1 MDYFSYKLEDTIGT
15 VGPSY
20 ILGACYYSSPA
31 NRSRCDKVERDSN
44 NLIQNIYATTTNI
57 GQVKNDGVDVQVDYG
72 FDTGFGRVDLAFDYT
87 KLLSYD
93 LISPTSDGQG
103 TSTTDCIDIY
113 DCGVVIDGKWILD
126 AFWTMDQYSA
136 RLRFNGY
143 PSFEE
148 CDGACSSESSVRRDI
163 EMVTYVTAAGS
174 YDFQQGTKV
183 NLSISNLL
191 NEEPPRI
198 FNAFYSAADE
208 SYDFMGRY
216 INLTVT
222 HQF

>member
-1 MDYFSYKLEDTIGT
+1 
-15 VGPSY
+15 
-20 ILGACYYSSPA
+20 
-31 NRSRCDKVERDSN
+31 
-44 NLIQNIYATTTNI
+44 
-57 GQVKNDGVDVQVDYG
+57 
-72 FDTGFGRVDLAFDYT
+72 
-87 KLLSYD
+87 
-93 LISPTSDGQG
+93 
-103 TSTTDCIDIY
+103 
-113 DCGVVIDGKWILD
+113 
-126 AFWTMDQYSA
+126 MDQYSA

-174 YDFQQGTKV
+174 YDFRQGTKV